1 MVVAVEREIGGEGL
15 SACQQRIGGILRFLG
30 VGFAPHLFGPRFG
43 IEAKGYPTGVE
54 ERDVVV
60 DGVVE
65 DGVAARVGRS
75 HAMDEEAFVGGTG
88 ELGHLDA
95 RCGTAIGRA
104 HFARCGLWSRIG
116 CGNGLGRWVRF
127 GGAPMDVGFIVSVAG
142 GEGQRETAVMRD
154 VGCRNQKALFLYLTH
169 LLCCVE

>member
-1 MVVAVEREIGGEGL
+1 MAVVVAVEREVGGERL
-15 SACQQRIGGILRFLG
+15 STGQQRVGGVLRFLG
-30 VGFAPHLFGPRFG
+30 VGFAPHLFGPCFG

-65 DGVAARVGRS
+65 DGVSAGVGGR

-95 RCGTAIGRA
+95 CCGTAIGRA
-104 HFARCGLWSRIG
+104 PAALIWPGVG
-116 CGNGLGRWVRF
+116 CGAGSG
-127 GGAPMDVGFIVSVAG
+127 VGTG
-142 GEGQRETAVMRD
+142 
-154 VGCRNQKALFLYLTH
+154 
-169 LLCCVE
+169 

>member
-1 MVVAVEREIGGEGL
+1 MAVVVAVEREVGGERL
-15 SACQQRIGGILRFLG
+15 STGQQRVGGILRFLG
-30 VGFAPHLFGPRFG
+30 VGFAPHLLGSCFG
-43 IEAKGYPTGVE
+43 IEAEGNPTGVE

-65 DGVAARVGRS
+65 DGVAAGVGRR
-75 HAMDEEAFVGGTG
+75 HAVDEETFGGGTG

-104 HFARCGLWSRIG
+104 HLARCGLWSRIG
-116 CGNGLGRWVRF
+116 CGNGLGRLGRF

-142 GEGQRETAVMRD
+142 CEG
-154 VGCRNQKALFLYLTH
+154 
-169 LLCCVE
+169 